1 MTKKKENTI
10 EITKNEFEGENLET
24 ILRDPLTEEELIEA
38 IKKNKE
44 IIKFL
49 MIIQM
54 FIDDFGE
61 DDFIVYE
68 DYKQIES
75 TIEAKGRTK
84 QIKDLKQR
92 VIDNLSKEYLK
103 KLLAYYVKM
112 LDTETKS
119 LINEIIRGF
128 SLLEQQ
134 HQSDTVD
141 A

>member
-54 FIDDFGE
+54 FIDDVGE

-68 DYKQIES
+68 DY
-75 TIEAKGRTK
+75 
-84 QIKDLKQR
+84 
-92 VIDNLSKEYLK
+92 
-103 KLLAYYVKM
+103 
-112 LDTETKS
+112 
-119 LINEIIRGF
+119 
-128 SLLEQQ
+128 
-134 HQSDTVD
+134 
-141 A
+141 